1 MADAPSAGLAQ
12 QEGKGDAVSQRDGLN
27 RVLSLGAGVQS
38 STLLL
43 MAVHG
48 EIQIDRAIFADTQD
62 EPAATYAW
70 LETLMPIAE
79 RAGIPVDI
87 VTAGN
92 LREDSL
98 SKPGWLVSMP
108 LHIMNADGRGGI
120 LTRKCTNGYKLRPI
134 QRRLRELGATAK
146 RPATVLVG
154 ISRDEAQ
161 RMKPARVKYIV
172 NEWPLVERGMT
183 RHDCVRWLA
192 AHGYPE
198 PPKSACVV
206 CPFRDDRSWRRM
218 RDQSPAEWASAVAFD
233 DQVRDAAQTKKPTT
247 AYLHRKLMPLPM
259 VDLSTPQERGQMELF
274 EGGECDGF
282 SCMGSAV

>member
-1 MADAPSAGLAQ
+1 M
-12 QEGKGDAVSQRDGLN
+12 
-27 RVLSLGAGVQS
+27 RVLSLGGGVQS

-48 EIQIDRAIFADTQD
+48 ELAVDRAIFADTQD
-62 EPAATYAW
+62 EPAATYGW

-79 RAGIPVDI
+79 NAGIPVDV

-108 LHIMNADGRGGI
+108 AHIRNVDGSSGI

-134 QRRLRELGATAK
+134 QRRLRALGATAK
-146 RPATVLVG
+146 RPVTVLVG
-154 ISRDEAQ
+154 ISRDEAIRQ
-161 RMKPARVKYIV
+161 KPSRVRYIV
-172 NEWPLVERGMT
+172 NEFPLIERGMT
-183 RHDCVRWLA
+183 RHDCVRWLQ

-206 CPFRDDRSWRRM
+206 CPFRDDRAWRRM
-218 RDQSPAEWASAVAFD
+218 RDESPDEWAAAVAFD
-233 DQVRDAAQTKKPTT
+233 AQVRHMAQTKKPTT
-247 AYLHRKLMPLPM
+247 AYLHRSLVALPM
-259 VDLSTPQERGQMELF
+259 VDLSTPQDAGQLEMF

-282 SCMGSAV
+282 SCMGDGG

>member
-1 MADAPSAGLAQ
+1 
-12 QEGKGDAVSQRDGLN
+12 V

-48 EIQIDRAIFADTQD
+48 ELSLDRAIFADTQD
-62 EPAATYAW
+62 EPRATYGW

-79 RAGIPVDI
+79 RAGIPVDV

-98 SKPGWLVSMP
+98 HKPGWRVSMP
-108 LHIMNADGRGGI
+108 AHIRNEDGSGGI

-134 QRRLRELGATAK
+134 QRRLRNLGATAK

-154 ISRDEAQ
+154 ISWDESQ

-172 NEWPLVERGMT
+172 NEWPLVAMRMT
-183 RHDCVRWLA
+183 RADCVHWLVD
-192 AHGYPE
+192 HGYPE
-198 PPKSACVV
+198 PPKSACRM

-218 RDQSPAEWASAVAFD
+218 RDESPADWASAVDFD
-233 DQVRDAAQTKKPTT
+233 QQVRHAAQTKKPTT
-247 AYLHRKLMPLPM
+247 AYLHRSLVPLPM
-259 VDLSTPQERGQMELF
+259 VDLSTPRERQTTAGQVEMF

-282 SCMGSAV
+282 SCMGDQP